1 MFSSVGGCPL
11 SSPMSRL
18 RCLGRG
24 EDAGE
29 HGGQA
34 GRREARGQQRGRD
47 PEGAGQERHR
57 GDPDPLHL

>member
-11 SSPMSRL
+11 PSPLSRL